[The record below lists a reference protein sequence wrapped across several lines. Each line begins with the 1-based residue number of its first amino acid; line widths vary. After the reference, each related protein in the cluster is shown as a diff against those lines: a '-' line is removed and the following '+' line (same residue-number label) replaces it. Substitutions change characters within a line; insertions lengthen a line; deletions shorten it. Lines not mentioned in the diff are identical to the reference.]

1 MAASNVAVLR
11 PRSCSGQQEQGGD
24 VAKLTFHIS
33 RHLPSAPII
42 ALVLVQ
48 EAASDT
54 KRVALFPPACPTN
67 PDDIARPKAGEEGV
81 CLPVRADPGSSPKTR
96 P

>member
-1 MAASNVAVLR
+1 MA
-11 PRSCSGQQEQGGD
+11 P
-24 VAKLTFHIS
+24 
-33 RHLPSAPII
+33 
-42 ALVLVQ
+42 VLVQ

>member
-1 MAASNVAVLR
+1 MIANLMALSVRAR
-11 PRSCSGQQEQGGD
+11 W
-24 VAKLTFHIS
+24 I
-33 RHLPSAPII
+33 II